1 MGEQRISLHSASGRA
16 LLFLRKMSNLDDWN
30 EKFLMS
36 HKSLGFHLKEHVKI
50 FENELLP
57 IKRLKVSQID
67 LKVSKK
73 INTSAKKL
81 GLVTLKIMIKLR
93 LMLGMLKSTELSQEE
108 YDDILVNE
116 DSYLEGFE
124 EIDGMF
130 KEKIRK
136 FGVIKYLRFYQD
148 RYDLL
153 CAGVCGKNKSKV
165 NIDNLFT
172 D

>member
-1 MGEQRISLHSASGRA
+1 MGEQRISLHSALGRA
-16 LLFLRKMSNLDDWN
+16 LLFLQKMSNLDDWN

-50 FENELLP
+50 FEKELLP
-57 IKRLKVSQID
+57 MKRLSVSEID
-67 LKVSKK
+67 FKVSKK
-73 INTSAKKL
+73 ITASARKL
-81 GLVTLKIMIKLR
+81 GLITLKIMIELR
-93 LMLGMLKSTELSQEE
+93 LMLGMLKSIDLSQEE
-108 YDDILVNE
+108 YDDILINE
-116 DSYLEGFE
+116 TIYLDSLG
-124 EIDGMF
+124 EIDGML